1 MWVPTLGSRE
11 YWGSKVVFS
20 LVNPGAAQKDNAWV
34 PYSGDVATLR
44 NLATKYSSLSEEEIE
59 WLELLTLDWQL
70 LADLALSDVVLWVP
84 TDEGDYL
91 AVSHSRP
98 AGSVTL
104 FYRDVIGDFLRSDWR
119 PLVDQTM
126 ATGERAVSTSPAWYE
141 ENPMRLTAY
150 SVSRRDEAGA
160 VRGPFAV
167 LTVHTSV
174 ADTQPASRIGAAFR
188 EVAGD
193 LFEMIQDGLFPSPSN
208 ARGGEQGSPRASDGL
223 VRINLDGVATF
234 ASPNTQ
240 TTFTTLG
247 FRDEIEGENFAEVLA
262 EIVKGQFD
270 TNESLPLIAQG
281 KIAKR
286 VEIDARGRTVTLR
299 SIPVIRD
306 GVRVGGVVLT
316 RDVTEL
322 RQQAQELITKDA
334 TIREIHHRVKNNL
347 QTVASLLRVQAR
359 RARSEEAKQVLGQAM
374 RRVAAIAVVHDTLS
388 NGLAQIVDF
397 DVVFDRVLGL
407 AAEVASL
414 HGTTVHPHKEGS
426 FGELPSEYA
435 TPLALALTEIVTNAV
450 EHGLAG
456 REGDVFIRADRNEE
470 RLAVE
475 VVDTGTGLPGGTVGD
490 GLGTQIVRTLVEGE
504 LGGSIVWSPDVA
516 GGTRV
521 AIQVPL
527 HWISTQTREIP
538 RVKG

>member
-1 MWVPTLGSRE
+1 M
-11 YWGSKVVFS
+11 
-20 LVNPGAAQKDNAWV
+20 
-34 PYSGDVATLR
+34 ATLR
-44 NLATKYSSLSEEEIE
+44 NLAMKYSTLDEEEIE
-59 WLELLTLDWQL
+59 WLELLALDWQL

-84 TDEGDYL
+84 TEDDGYL
-91 AVSHSRP
+91 AVAHSRP

-104 FYRDVIGDFLRSDWR
+104 FYRDVIGDFLRPDWR
-119 PLVDQTM
+119 ELLDEAM
-126 ATGERAVSTSPAWYE
+126 ETGRPVASTSPAWYE
-141 ENPMRLTAY
+141 ENPMRLAAY
-150 SVSRRDEAGA
+150 SVSRQDEQGN

-167 LTVHTSV
+167 ATVHTSV
-174 ADTQPASRIGAAFR
+174 ADTQKASRIGAAFR
-188 EVAGD
+188 EVSDD
-193 LFEMIQDGLFPSPSN
+193 LFAMIQNGLFPSPSSS
-208 ARGGEQGSPRASDGL
+208 RGGEQGSPRASDGL
-223 VRINLDGVATF
+223 VRVDLEGIATF

-240 TTFTTLG
+240 TTFSRLG
-247 FRDEIEGENFAEVLA
+247 YRDEIEGENFAEVIA

-281 KIAKR
+281 KVAKR
-286 VEIDARGRTVTLR
+286 VEITTRGRTVTLR
-299 SIPVIRD
+299 SIPVVRD

-388 NGLAQIVDF
+388 SGLSQIVDF

-414 HGTTVHPHKEGS
+414 HNTTVHPRKEGQ

-456 REGDVFIRADRNEE
+456 SEGEVFIRADRSDE

-475 VVDTGTGLPGGTVGD
+475 VIDTGTGLPGGTVGD

-504 LGGSIVWSPDVA
+504 LGGSITWGPDER

-527 HWISTQTREIP
+527 HWISAQTREIP
-538 RVKG
+538 SVQV

>member
-1 MWVPTLGSRE
+1 MS
-11 YWGSKVVFS
+11 
-20 LVNPGAAQKDNAWV
+20 
-34 PYSGDVATLR
+34 TLR
-44 NLATKYSSLSEEEIE
+44 NLATKYSDLSDEQLD
-59 WLELLTLDWQL
+59 WLELLTLDWPL
-70 LADLALSDVVLWVP
+70 LADLALGDVVLWVP
-84 TDEGDYL
+84 TTDNNYV
-91 AVSHSRP
+91 AVAHSRP

-104 FYRDVIGDFLRSDWR
+104 FYRDIIGDYMRDDWR
-119 PLVDQTM
+119 EIVDETM
-126 ATGERAVSTSPAWYE
+126 ETRKPASSRAPVWYE
-141 ENPMRLTAY
+141 ETAMKLNAF
-150 SVSRRDEAGA
+150 SVSMRDEGAAGA
-160 VRGPFAV
+160 SETARNTDTGVITTIGMPTQPFAV
-167 LTVHTSV
+167 LTVHTSPS
-174 ADTQPASRIGAAFR
+174 DPQYTNHIGKAFR
-188 EVAGD
+188 EVADD
-193 LFEMIQDGLFPSPSN
+193 LFSMIQQGLFPSPGTS
-208 ARGGEQGSPRASDGL
+208 RGRERGAPRASDGL
-223 VRINLDGVATF
+223 VRINMEGVVTF

-240 TTFTTLG
+240 SAFMLLG
-247 FRDEIEGENFAEVLA
+247 YRDELEGENFAEAIA
-262 EIVKGQFD
+262 ELVKGQFD

-281 KIAKR
+281 RVAR
-286 VEIDARGRTVTLR
+286 RADVEINGRVVTLR

-306 GVRVGGVVLT
+306 EERIGGIVLT
-316 RDVTEL
+316 RDVTGL
-322 RQQAQELITKDA
+322 RQQEQELITKDA

-359 RARSEEAKQVLGQAM
+359 RARSEEAKEVLGQAM

-388 NGLAQIVDF
+388 TGLSQIVDF

-414 HGTTVHPHKEGS
+414 HGTTVHPHKEGR

-456 REGDVFIRADRNEE
+456 REGEVNITADRTDN

-504 LGGSIVWSPDVA
+504 LGGSITWGPDER

-521 AIQVPL
+521 SIEVPL
-527 HWISTQTREIP
+527 HWIRTSVEGR
-538 RVKG
+538 

>member
-1 MWVPTLGSRE
+1 ML
-11 YWGSKVVFS
+11 
-20 LVNPGAAQKDNAWV
+20 
-34 PYSGDVATLR
+34 YSGQVATLR
-44 NLATKYSSLSEEEIE
+44 NLATKYSSISEEEIE
-59 WLELLTLDWQL
+59 WLELLTLDLQL

-84 TDEGDYL
+84 TEDGDYL
-91 AVSHSRP
+91 AVAHSRP

-104 FYRDVIGDFLRSDWR
+104 FYRDVIGDFLRPDWR
-119 PLVDQTM
+119 GLVDQTIE
-126 ATGERAVSTSPAWYE
+126 TGERAASTSPAWYE

-150 SVSRRDEAGA
+150 SVSRRDEQGN
-160 VRGPFAV
+160 VHGPFAV
-167 LTVHTSV
+167 MTVHTSV
-174 ADTQPASRIGAAFR
+174 ADTQPASRIGAAYR

-193 LFEMIQDGLFPSPSN
+193 LLDMIQEGLFPAPGN
-208 ARGGEQGSPRASDGL
+208 TRGGEQGSPRASDGL
-223 VRINLDGVATF
+223 VRINLDGEATF

-247 FRDEIEGENFAEVLA
+247 YRDEIEGENFAEVLA

-299 SIPVIRD
+299 SIPVVRE
-306 GVRVGGVVLT
+306 GKRVGGIVLT

-359 RARSEEAKQVLGQAM
+359 RARSEEAKEVLGQAM

-388 NGLAQIVDF
+388 TGLSQIVDF
-397 DVVFDRVLGL
+397 DQVFDRVVGL

-414 HGTTVHPHKEGS
+414 HGTTVHPHKEGE

-456 REGDVFIRADRNEE
+456 REGSVFVRADRTEE
-470 RLAVE
+470 RLSVE

-504 LGGSIVWSPDVA
+504 LGGSIVWAPDEG
-516 GGTRV
+516 GGTKV
-521 AIQVPL
+521 SIEVPL

-538 RVKG
+538 RIRG

>member
-1 MWVPTLGSRE
+1 M
-11 YWGSKVVFS
+11 
-20 LVNPGAAQKDNAWV
+20 
-34 PYSGDVATLR
+34 R
-44 NLATKYSSLSEEEIE
+44 NLATKYSNLDEAEIE
-59 WLELLTLDWQL
+59 WLETLVLDWQL
-70 LADLALSDVVLWVP
+70 LADLALSDVVLWIP
-84 TDEGDYL
+84 TKEDGYL
-91 AVSHSRP
+91 AVAHARP

-104 FYRDVIGDFLRSDWR
+104 FYRDVIGDFLRPEWR
-119 PLVDQTM
+119 ELVDEAMETRQP
-126 ATGERAVSTSPAWYE
+126 AVSTSPAWYE
-141 ENPMRLTAY
+141 ENPMRLAAY
-150 SVSRRDEAGA
+150 SVSRVDEHDELK
-160 VRGPFAV
+160 GPFAV
-167 LTVHTSV
+167 VTVHTSIG
-174 ADTQPASRIGAAFR
+174 DTQRASRIGAAFR
-188 EVAGD
+188 EVAQD
-193 LFEMIQDGLFPSPSN
+193 LSAMIQFGLFPSKVSG
-208 ARGGEQGSPRASDGL
+208 RGGEQGSPRASDGL
-223 VRINLDGVATF
+223 VRINPEGIATF

-240 TTFTTLG
+240 SIFSSLG
-247 FRDEIEGENFAEVLA
+247 YRDEIEGENFAEVVA
-262 EIVKGQFD
+262 EVVAGQFD

-306 GVRVGGVVLT
+306 GVRIGGIVLT

-359 RARSEEAKQVLGQAM
+359 RARSEEAKEVLGQAM

-388 NGLAQIVDF
+388 TGLSQIVDF

-414 HGTTVHPHKEGS
+414 HNTTVHLHRDGK

-456 REGDVFIRADRNEE
+456 REGDVSIRANRTDE
-470 RLAVE
+470 RLTVE
-475 VVDTGTGLPGGTVGD
+475 VIDTGAGLPDGAVGD
-490 GLGTQIVRTLVEGE
+490 GLGTQIVRTLIEGE
-504 LGGSIVWSPDVA
+504 LGGSIVWGPAES
-516 GGTRV
+516 GGTKV
-521 AIQVPL
+521 AVAVPL
-527 HWISTQTREIP
+527 HWISAQTREIP
-538 RVKG
+538 RINV